1 MATESYLPDVPGG
14 MVTAAAFADDASTH
28 DALRLLG
35 ESGVRWQD
43 ISVIAR
49 SDPRAAALAEGRAWT
64 PSRGRGRL
72 GALLA
77 RLLPGGGLP
86 GEVRRRYGRALRDGR
101 VVLVV
106 AAGGQPPDT
115 LAALLAQAGG
125 EQVEQWWQP
134 PAPIFAPPELAG
146 PF

>member
-14 MVTAAAFADDASTH
+14 MVTAAAFADDASV
-28 DALRLLG
+28 DEALKLLG
-35 ESGVRWQD
+35 DSGVRWQD

-49 SDPRAAALAEGRAWT
+49 PDRRAARLAEGRAWT
-64 PSRGRGRL
+64 PSNGRGL
-72 GALLA
+72 IGALLA
-77 RLLPGGGLP
+77 RLWPGGGLP
-86 GEVRRRYGRALRDGR
+86 GEVRRRYGRALRERR
-101 VVLVV
+101 VVVVV

-115 LAALLAQAGG
+115 LAALLTQAGG

-134 PAPIFAPPELAG
+134 PAAIFAPPELAG